1 MKNSYVYD
9 VLLDEIRKKIPQNS
23 KLVNK
28 LVDILYIEKEAV
40 YRRLRREVPFTFQEI
55 VTLSKYLGISLD
67 YILDI
72 DTHKKRVFQLK
83 LIEYMDPHEIDYSMI
98 QDYVNII
105 QNSKNGTATET
116 GTISNTLPQT
126 LYSGFKLISK
136 FYIFKWHFHYCYNQI
151 KPFHEMIVPEKISN
165 LFTANYIESKNILD
179 TSYILD
185 SQIIKNLI
193 NDIKYFNSIRLVKK
207 DDIAAIKEELIRFLD
222 YLETIATNGYF
233 KETRNKVQIY
243 ISNINIDTNY
253 TYLDT
258 QNYKLSMIWTFIL
271 TSTISMDVKTFNII
285 KNWFWSIVRNSTL
298 ITVTGEKERILFFE
312 TQRAIIED
320 L

>member
-1 MKNSYVYD
+1 MKNNSVYD
-9 VLLDEIRKKIPQNS
+9 ALLNEIRKKIPQNS

-55 VTLSKYLGISLD
+55 ITISKQLGISLD
-67 YILDI
+67 CIMEI
-72 DTHKKRVFQLK
+72 DTHKKRSFQLK
-83 LIEYMDPHEIDYSMI
+83 LIEYMNPHEIDYLMI

-105 QNSKNGTATET
+105 QNSKNKAATET
-116 GTISNTLPQT
+116 GVISNILPQT

-136 FYIFKWHFHYCYNQI
+136 FYIFKWHYHYDYNQI
-151 KPFHEMIVPEKISN
+151 KPFHEMIVPERISN
-165 LFTANYIESKNILD
+165 LFADNYIESKNILD

-185 SQIIKNLI
+185 SQIIQNLI
-193 NDIKYFNSIRLVKK
+193 NDIKYFSSIRLIKK
-207 DDIAAIKEELIRFLD
+207 DDIALIKEELIRFID
-222 YLETIATNGYF
+222 YLETIATDGYF
-233 KETRNKVQIY
+233 KETKNKVQIY

-258 QNYKLSMIWTFIL
+258 PNYKLSMIWTFIL
-271 TSTISMDVKTFNII
+271 TSTISMDIKTFNII
-285 KNWFWSIVRNSTL
+285 KNWFWSIIRNSTL
-298 ITVTGEKERILFFE
+298 ITITGEKERILFFE
-312 TQRAIIED
+312 TQRKIIEE